1 MQRFARGLRS
11 PSSPSCRHLSLYSFV
26 FVNLCC
32 LFPATFP
39 IASLGCQ
46 VKSGQSSERW
56 DRALDFFFRFP
67 GCCDVARPPRHF
79 SMPDVFFSPS
89 VFLSVCSVDGPAAV
103 APASGGASRSSS
115 TSRTAVKSMCDL
127 RGLVR
132 CRHRRHSR
140 RGGVPTRVS
149 TPASTGVII
158 KTCLIMSYVYVGLS
172 IDFFVCR
179 VFRTSHLVPLRVEE

>member
-1 MQRFARGLRS
+1 MPRFARGLRS
-11 PSSPSCRHLSLYSFV
+11 PSSLCCRHFSSFSFV
-26 FVNLCC
+26 FVYLCR

-39 IASLGCQ
+39 IASLGCP

-79 SMPDVFFSPS
+79 SMPDVLFSPS

-103 APASGGASRSSS
+103 APASGSTSRSSPTPRS
-115 TSRTAVKSMCDL
+115 VMEPVCDP

-132 CRHRRHSR
+132 SRHLRHCR
-140 RGGVPTRVS
+140 RGRL
-149 TPASTGVII
+149 PAANFDV
-158 KTCLIMSYVYVGLS
+158 V
-172 IDFFVCR
+172 
-179 VFRTSHLVPLRVEE
+179 VFRRYNKDMLIHVFSLFRPQHRFLVCSVFLDITSGAS